1 MSKNLEMACQVTAGS
16 GMSRGLE
23 DALEAKV
30 QGKCEGKKIV
40 FSVYFLLFP
49 YPKIF
54 WFFFPHTR
62 KNRNRRKSNLLP

>member
-40 FSVYFLLFP
+40 FF
-49 YPKIF
+49 
-54 WFFFPHTR
+54 
-62 KNRNRRKSNLLP
+62 